1 MVRKMTIVAV
11 VAAGALAACTT
22 NTTPHAAS
30 TTTTPTTTTPTT
42 TPPAA
47 SPAALPQGG
56 DPVDLDPAEFTT
68 DITNTY
74 WPMKPGQT
82 WRYRESDADGNV
94 YRGETTV
101 QGGTA
106 MVDGIGARAVL
117 DVLTTEDGSLVEKTT
132 DWYAQDSDGNLWY
145 LGEQTAEYKN
155 GQVSSTEG
163 SWRAGEHGAQAGVVL
178 PAAPRPG
185 LAYRQEY
192 QAGEAEDQAV
202 VLSTSEQVQ
211 SPTGIYKKALLTR
224 ETTPLEPDLVE
235 LKWYA
240 PGVGLVLTLTSSGG
254 ADREELVEA
263 PAAG

>member
-1 MVRKMTIVAV
+1 MVRKMTIMAV
-11 VAAGALAACTT
+11 MATGALAACTT
-22 NTTPHAAS
+22 DATPQAASS
-30 TTTTPTTTTPTT
+30 TTTPATTPTT
-42 TPPAA
+42 TPRTTAVAP

-56 DPVDLDPAEFTT
+56 DPVELDPAEFTT

-163 SWRAGEHGAQAGVVL
+163 SWRAGEHGAQAGVIL

-192 QAGEAEDQAV
+192 RAGEAEEQAV
-202 VLSTSEQVQ
+202 VLSTAEQVQ

-254 ADREELVEA
+254 ADREE
-263 PAAG
+263 